1 MPKSDDW
8 LLELRSRLS
17 PYTILVFA
25 GLAKNTGKTTALNAV
40 NRLFPDQCL
49 GITSIGYDGETFD
62 AIYRHPKPS
71 ITVHLGQIILTA
83 ERFLP
88 DTPKG
93 YDILEAWG
101 NHPQFGSWLILR
113 MTEPGDFR
121 MAGPSALSE
130 LLEGISRLRQHG
142 ATRIHVDGALN
153 RLSHI
158 SVLAI
163 ANLKKIW
170 QVPEDTVFARI
181 NHSISLG
188 EDDRFSFI
196 DAYSKFILSNNTKEA
211 VALDTLKKLKGGEK
225 IERAV
230 NQDMSVIL
238 STGAALGNSLKE
250 VTERSLNSLELLQ
263 LPTFSPWSGFSI
275 GSPSQDILI
284 NHNAF
289 FEQGTWFPLPC
300 FLWNQDVKSL
310 IPPQVEA
317 VYLKGALT
325 DSFYLALRTAGRLPR
340 QFIVRTP
347 AHILLSP
354 SVWNGLKSR
363 GIEVKLLER
372 PELALLTLSSWH
384 PITPISTERIA
395 EALLPYTRVPL
406 VDIQKQQVWLP

>member
-17 PYTILVFA
+17 PYTTLVFA
-25 GLAKNTGKTTALNAV
+25 GLAKNAGKTTALNAV
-40 NRLFPDQCL
+40 NRLFPGQCL
-49 GITSIGYDGETFD
+49 GLTSIGYDGETFD

-101 NHPQFGSWLILR
+101 NHPQFGSWLILKI
-113 MTEPGDFR
+113 TEPGDFR

-158 SVLAI
+158 SVLS
-163 ANLKKIW
+163 W
-170 QVPEDTVFARI
+170 G
-181 NHSISLG
+181 S
-188 EDDRFSFI
+188 DR
-196 DAYSKFILSNNTKEA
+196 TKEA
-211 VALDTLKKLKGGEK
+211 VALDRLKKLKGGEK

-250 VTERSLNSLELLQ
+250 VTERSLNILELLQ
-263 LPTFSPWSGFSI
+263 LPTFSPGSGFSI
-275 GSPSQDILI
+275 GSTSQDVFI

-289 FEQGTWFPLPC
+289 FEQGAWFPLPC

-317 VYLKGALT
+317 VYVKGALT

-354 SVWNGLKSR
+354 NVWNGLKSR

-372 PELALLTLSSWH
+372 PQLAMLTLSSWH

-395 EALLPYTRVPL
+395 EALLPHSTVPL